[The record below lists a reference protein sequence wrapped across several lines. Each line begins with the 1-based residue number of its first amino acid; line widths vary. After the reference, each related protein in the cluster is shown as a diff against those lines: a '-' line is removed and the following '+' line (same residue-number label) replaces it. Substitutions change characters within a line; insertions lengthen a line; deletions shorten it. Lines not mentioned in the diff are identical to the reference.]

1 MASPLFKVSRELA
14 VVCARYSDRRCF
26 GWRFPRRQYT
36 RPAGGQE
43 GQGNVIM
50 SDAETMKTYV
60 AEINGEA
67 VMAFRAIDDDDARDM
82 ASDEDGDLQQ
92 SLNESSGMVREDG
105 SPLWDGKSEIRVRP
119 ATEAEDEDWRTA
131 RDAEIE
137 NADEGELIDSEIE
150 DEFDDFIVYLI
161 PVESA
166 DAEEGDTTA
175 A

>member
-1 MASPLFKVSRELA
+1 VVDYLDGVVLRSTYIALTAAASAGVLPAVSI
-14 VVCARYSDRRCF
+14 
-26 GWRFPRRQYT
+26 PRR
-36 RPAGGQE
+36 AGARE
-43 GQGNVIM
+43 DEENVIM
-50 SDAETMKTYV
+50 NDAETMKTYV

-92 SLNESSGMVREDG
+92 SLHESSGVVREDG

-137 NADEGELIDSEIE
+137 DADEGELIDSEME
-150 DEFDDFIVYLI
+150 DDFDDFNVYLI
-161 PVESA
+161 PVKSV
-166 DAEEGDTTA
+166 DDEEGDTTA

>member
-1 MASPLFKVSRELA
+1 M
-14 VVCARYSDRRCF
+14 
-26 GWRFPRRQYT
+26 
-36 RPAGGQE
+36 
-43 GQGNVIM
+43 N
-50 SDAETMKTYV
+50 DAETMKTYV

-67 VMAFRAIDDDDARDM
+67 VMAFRAIDDDDAHDM
-82 ASDEDGDLQQ
+82 ASDVDGDLQQ

-119 ATEAEDEDWRTA
+119 ATEAEDEDWRIA

-150 DEFDDFIVYLI
+150 DDFDDFNIYLI
-161 PVESA
+161 PVKSV
-166 DAEEGDTTA
+166 DEEEDTTA